1 MSTYE
6 VSVTSNTVHPTGGGW
21 DTKNNN
27 VISSSGYYDSLG
39 KWIPYPNYQWPY
51 YYNYSYITYPS
62 TIYKYQIQCPKCKTM
77 NWLQLDIIT
86 ECTGYLDKETGPN
99 RRKQSKCGAS
109 LKAVTRQAYYEL
121 PVVA

>member
-1 MSTYE
+1 MATYE
-6 VSVTSNTVHPTGGGW
+6 VSVTSNSVHPTGGGW
-21 DTKNNN
+21 DNGRL
-27 VISSSGYYDSLG
+27 SS
-39 KWIPYPNYQWPY
+39 YPNYQWTIPNYQWPIPDYQWPSNYTY
-51 YYNYSYITYPS
+51 YTYPYPT

-99 RRKQSKCGAS
+99 KRKQSKCGAS
-109 LKAVTRQAYYEL
+109 LKAVTRQADYEL